1 MSLLGQCEWNFSFKK
16 ADWSHFT
23 YFIEQLCLQLKI
35 FPSFSL
41 WDDGAWTLRECRYLW
56 GGGGGGGAHCGAGCL
71 SHCYLTP
78 FLVYFCCCI
87 LAAILLIQSGLVCLF
102 LDVFKGNFPLD
113 CRCILNLSSTLR
125 SIVPCCAWM
134 SEINLETLWKP
145 NALFDLIWRAACQ
158 MNKHSP
164 TIHNSK
170 LKLLI
175 SLRFKILKVL
185 SLKSLTFLQPFYLNF
200 MIVFTVSDTLSFGE

>member
-1 MSLLGQCEWNFSFKK
+1 MAASSISLHFPTYFSPYCPTLSYLRFQRGHHPSSMSLLGQCEWNFSFKK
-16 ADWSHFT
+16 ADWGHFT

-56 GGGGGGGAHCGAGCL
+56 GGGGGGAHCGAGCL
-71 SHCYLTP
+71 SHCCLTP

-113 CRCILNLSSTLR
+113 CSCILNLSSTLR

-134 SEINLETLWKP
+134 SEINLETCCL
-145 NALFDLIWRAACQ
+145 
-158 MNKHSP
+158 
-164 TIHNSK
+164 
-170 LKLLI
+170 
-175 SLRFKILKVL
+175 
-185 SLKSLTFLQPFYLNF
+185 
-200 MIVFTVSDTLSFGE
+200 TLSGVPLAKWTSIHQQFNSQFKAQTVDFVAF